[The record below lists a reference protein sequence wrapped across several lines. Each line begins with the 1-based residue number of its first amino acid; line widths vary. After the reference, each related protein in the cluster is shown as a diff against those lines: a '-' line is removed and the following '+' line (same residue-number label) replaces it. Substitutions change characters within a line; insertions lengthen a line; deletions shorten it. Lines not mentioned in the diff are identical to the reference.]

1 MKSST
6 SYPLLK
12 TFKTCKP
19 KHYPFFVN
27 GFYCLNTPI
36 IQLCGQIES
45 QIVIKTVTLTLFSL
59 LFHTENQGSSISGS
73 H

>member
-1 MKSST
+1 MKSFT

-19 KHYPFFVN
+19 KHHPFFVN

-36 IQLCGQIES
+36 IQLCGQTES

>member
-1 MKSST
+1 MKSFT

-27 GFYCLNTPI
+27 GFYCLNTAI

-45 QIVIKTVTLTLFSL
+45 QIVIKTVTLTLFYL